1 MVLLTVLIC
10 SLGGYTLI
18 DIYFRNSLERE
29 VTAINEEND
38 LLRYSLTIELQNQS
52 DIEIDKIADIAERI
66 SITTKQREVDF
77 RISNQEGETISSKGI
92 IPVEAV
98 SLTSYLKEEIRG
110 WHLVLTA
117 DGRSFLHAASPLLI
131 EGTIF
136 YLENCREVSTLF
148 SDRFEQY
155 QIFFYLILALTIA
168 VGVASFLISALIL
181 RPLGHMSAVTRRMA
195 DGELDVRVQI
205 SSSDEIGILAAD
217 FNTMAEKLEEQVQEL
232 IDAARRQED
241 FIGSFTH
248 EIKTPLTSIIGYAD
262 LLRSRPA
269 TAEQVQNNAD
279 YIFREG
285 RRLEMLS
292 RKLMDLIVLKQ
303 QDFPLRLVPMDTF
316 LQRVGGTMLP
326 VLEKQEIH
334 LQIQADAATISIE
347 PDLMET
353 VCLNLLDNARKAMD
367 QSGIIILEGR
377 KEEDGY
383 SISVIDHGK
392 GIPAKELSR
401 ITEAFYMVDK
411 SRSRSQG
418 GAGLGLSVCQRIVE
432 LHNGKMEFQSIEGI
446 GTKVCVYLKGGSSI

>member
-10 SLGGYTLI
+10 SLGGYILI
-18 DIYFRNSLERE
+18 DIHFRTSLERE

-38 LLRYSLTIELQNQS
+38 LLRYSINAELQNQS
-52 DIEIDKIADIAERI
+52 DIEVDKIADIAEHIRI
-66 SITTKQREVDF
+66 MVKQREVDF
-77 RISNQEGETISSKGI
+77 RISGKEGETIISKGM
-92 IPVEAV
+92 IPVEAI
-98 SLTSYLKEEIRG
+98 SLTSYLEEEVRG
-110 WHLVLTA
+110 WHLVFTA
-117 DGRSFLHAASPLLI
+117 DGRSFLHAASPILI
-131 EGTIF
+131 EEAVY
-136 YLENCREVSTLF
+136 YLETCREVSELF
-148 SDRFEQY
+148 LTRLEQY
-155 QIFFYLILALTIA
+155 QIFFYLILALTVA
-168 VGVASFLISALIL
+168 VGAASFLISTLIL
-181 RPLGHMSAVTRRMA
+181 RPLKHMSAVTRRMA
-195 DGELDVRVQI
+195 DGELDVRVQVR
-205 SSSDEIGILAAD
+205 SYDEIGLLAAD
-217 FNTMAEKLEEQVQEL
+217 FNAMAEKLEEQVQEL

-269 TAEQVQNNAD
+269 TAEQVQNNAN

-285 RRLEMLS
+285 QRLEMLS

-303 QDFPLRLVPMDTF
+303 QDFLLRLVPMDTF

-326 VLEKQEIH
+326 VLKQQEIS
-334 LQIQADAATISIE
+334 LQIQADTATISIE

-367 QSGIIILEGR
+367 HSGIITLEGI

-383 SISVIDHGK
+383 QIVVTDHGK
-392 GIPAKELSR
+392 GIPKKELSR

-418 GAGLGLSVCQRIVE
+418 GAGLGLSICQRIVE
-432 LHNGKMEFQSIEGI
+432 LHCGKMEFQSVEGI
-446 GTKVCVYLKGGSSI
+446 GTRVCVYLKGGESM

>member
-1 MVLLTVLIC
+1 MVLLTVLIY
-10 SLGGYTLI
+10 SLGGYILI
-18 DIYFRNSLERE
+18 DIYFRTSLERE
-29 VTAINEEND
+29 VTALNEEND
-38 LLRYSLTIELQNQS
+38 LLRYSLSRELENHS
-52 DIEIDKIADIAERI
+52 DIEITKIAERI
-66 SITTKQREVDF
+66 SISIKQRVIDF
-77 RISNQEGETISSKGI
+77 RISGENGETVASKGI

-98 SLTSYLKEEIRG
+98 SLTSYLEKEIRG
-110 WHLVLTA
+110 WHLVLTK
-117 DGRSFLHAASPLLI
+117 DGRSFLHAASPFLI
-131 EGTIF
+131 DNTVF

-148 SDRFEQY
+148 SARLEQY

-168 VGVASFLISALIL
+168 VGAVSLLISAIIL
-181 RPLGHMSAVTRRMA
+181 RPLEHMSSVTRRMA
-195 DGELDVRVQI
+195 DGELNVRVQI
-205 SSSDEIGILAAD
+205 SSYDEIGLLATD

-262 LLRSRPA
+262 LLRSRPT
-269 TAEQVQNNAD
+269 TAEQVQNSAD

-285 RRLEMLS
+285 KRLEMLS

-303 QDFPLRLVPMDTF
+303 QKISLRSIQMDTF

-326 VLEKQEIH
+326 VLREQEIT
-334 LQIQADAATISIE
+334 LKIQADAAMIAIE
-347 PDLMET
+347 PDLIET

-367 QSGIIILEGR
+367 DKGIITLEGIA
-377 KEEDGY
+377 KEEGY
-383 SISVIDHGK
+383 FILVTDHGK

-432 LHNGKMEFQSIEGI
+432 LHGGKMEFESVEGT
-446 GTKVCVYLKGGSSI
+446 GTQVSVYLKGGKDV